1 MKEVLENNVRR
12 GLDLLKRKI
21 KMERNIDLSILRKLP
36 ELKTQAVLSIR
47 PLAPLSM
54 VSELPGSFYK
64 TMKYPSKKMLC
75 GLFENM
81 LGWHFDNKLR
91 LEIFKDMV
99 KVRKKQKIDLKKEQL
114 IHGSTYLPLLMDYFD
129 ILGNISLIEFKSMF
143 NYSDLWNRGYR
154 RPESN
159 IHLNGCRNI
168 DVSLV
173 AERYNLFTKWND
185 LTSKKESKAK
195 KDEWV
200 KNNIG
205 KIPYF
210 YTSPTPR
217 EYICLDAVMEIPLM
231 LDVNFAELLLAEAK
245 ISNICYLGNSEGW
258 VNIKI
263 KEVEI

>member
-1 MKEVLENNVRR
+1 
-12 GLDLLKRKI
+12 
-21 KMERNIDLSILRKLP
+21 MESNIDLSILKKLP
-36 ELKTQAVLSIR
+36 ELQKQAVLTIR

-99 KVRKKQKIDLKKEQL
+99 KARKKQKIDLKKEQF
-114 IHGSTYLPLLMDYFD
+114 IHGSTYLPLLIDYFD
-129 ILGNISLIEFKSMF
+129 ISRNISLKEFKSIF
-143 NYSDLWNRGYR
+143 NFSDLWNKGYR
-154 RPESN
+154 RSDSN
-159 IHLNGCRNI
+159 KHMNGCRNI
-168 DVSLV
+168 DISLV
-173 AERYNLFTKWND
+173 AERYNLFTNWKD
-185 LTSKKESKAK
+185 LPNKESESK
-195 KDEWV
+195 KDEWF

-205 KIPYF
+205 KTPCF

-263 KEVEI
+263 KDVEK

>member
-1 MKEVLENNVRR
+1 
-12 GLDLLKRKI
+12 
-21 KMERNIDLSILRKLP
+21 MESNIDLSILKKLP

-91 LEIFKDMV
+91 LEIFKHMV
-99 KVRKKQKIDLKKEQL
+99 KIRKKQKIELKKEQFKQ
-114 IHGSTYLPLLMDYFD
+114 GSTYLPLLMEYFD
-129 ILGNISLIEFKSMF
+129 ISGNISLKEFKSMF

-185 LTSKKESKAK
+185 LASKKESNSK

-205 KIPYF
+205 KIPCF

-217 EYICLDAVMEIPLM
+217 EYICLDAVMEIPITM
-231 LDVNFAELLLAEAK
+231 DIMLAEK
-245 ISNICYLGNSEGW
+245 LLTKNRISNITCWRN
-258 VNIKI
+258 
-263 KEVEI
+263 

>member
-1 MKEVLENNVRR
+1 
-12 GLDLLKRKI
+12 
-21 KMERNIDLSILRKLP
+21 MESNIDLSILKKLP
-36 ELKTQAVLSIR
+36 KLKTQAVLSIR

-99 KVRKKQKIDLKKEQL
+99 RVRKKQKIDLKKEQL

-154 RPESN
+154 RSDSN
-159 IHLNGCRNI
+159 KHLNGCRNI

-173 AERYNLFTKWND
+173 AERYNLFTNWKD
-185 LTSKKESKAK
+185 LPSKESESK
-195 KDEWV
+195 KDEWF

-205 KIPYF
+205 RIPCF

>member
-1 MKEVLENNVRR
+1 
-12 GLDLLKRKI
+12 
-21 KMERNIDLSILRKLP
+21 MESNIDLSILERLP
-36 ELKTQAVLSIR
+36 ELKTQAVLLIR

-91 LEIFKDMV
+91 LEIFKHMV
-99 KVRKKQKIDLKKEQL
+99 KIRKKQKIELKKEQFKQ
-114 IHGSTYLPLLMDYFD
+114 GSTYLPLLMEYFY
-129 ILGNISLIEFKSMF
+129 ISGNISLKEFKSMF

-185 LTSKKESKAK
+185 LTSKKESNSK

-200 KNNIG
+200 KKNIG
-205 KIPYF
+205 KIPCF

-217 EYICLDAVMEIPLM
+217 EYICLDAVMEIPITM
-231 LDVNFAELLLAEAK
+231 DIMLAEK
-245 ISNICYLGNSEGW
+245 LSTKNRISNICYLGNSEGW
-258 VNIKI
+258 VN
-263 KEVEI
+263 VEIN

>member
-1 MKEVLENNVRR
+1 
-12 GLDLLKRKI
+12 
-21 KMERNIDLSILRKLP
+21 MESNIDLSILKKLP

-154 RPESN
+154 RSDSN
-159 IHLNGCRNI
+159 KHLNGCRNI

-173 AERYNLFTKWND
+173 AERYNLFTNWKD
-185 LTSKKESKAK
+185 LPSKESESK
-195 KDEWV
+195 KDEWF

-205 KIPYF
+205 KIPCF

-263 KEVEI
+263 KYVEK

>member
-1 MKEVLENNVRR
+1 
-12 GLDLLKRKI
+12 
-21 KMERNIDLSILRKLP
+21 MESNIDLSILKKLP

-205 KIPYF
+205 KVPYF

-231 LDVNFAELLLAEAK
+231 LDANFAELLLAEAK

>member
-1 MKEVLENNVRR
+1 
-12 GLDLLKRKI
+12 
-21 KMERNIDLSILRKLP
+21 MESNIDLSILKKLP
-36 ELKTQAVLSIR
+36 ELKAQAVLSIR

-54 VSELPGSFYK
+54 VSELSGSFYK

-185 LTSKKESKAK
+185 LTSKKESNSK

-231 LDVNFAELLLAEAK
+231 LDVNFVELLLAEAK

>member
-1 MKEVLENNVRR
+1 
-12 GLDLLKRKI
+12 
-21 KMERNIDLSILRKLP
+21 MERNIDLSILKKLP
-36 ELKTQAVLSIR
+36 ELQKQAVLTIR

-99 KVRKKQKIDLKKEQL
+99 KARKKQKIDLKKEQF
-114 IHGSTYLPLLMDYFD
+114 IHGSTYLPLLIDYFD
-129 ILGNISLIEFKSMF
+129 ISRNISLKEFKSIF
-143 NYSDLWNRGYR
+143 NFSDLWNKGYR
-154 RPESN
+154 RSDSN
-159 IHLNGCRNI
+159 KHMNGCRNI
-168 DVSLV
+168 DISLV
-173 AERYNLFTKWND
+173 AERYNLFTNWKV
-185 LTSKKESKAK
+185 LPSKESESK
-195 KDEWV
+195 KDEWF

-205 KIPYF
+205 KIPCF

-263 KEVEI
+263 KDVEK

>member
-1 MKEVLENNVRR
+1 M
-12 GLDLLKRKI
+12 DS
-21 KMERNIDLSILRKLP
+21 NINLSILKKLP
-36 ELKTQAVLSIR
+36 ELKTQAVLEIR

-99 KVRKKQKIDLKKEQL
+99 KVRKKQKIDLKREQL

-154 RPESN
+154 RSDSN
-159 IHLNGCRNI
+159 KHLNGCRNI

-173 AERYNLFTKWND
+173 AERYNLFTNWKD
-185 LTSKKESKAK
+185 LPSKESESK
-195 KDEWV
+195 KDEWF

-205 KIPYF
+205 KIPCF

-217 EYICLDAVMEIPLM
+217 EYICLDAVIEIPLI
-231 LDVNFAELLLAEAK
+231 LDVDFAELLLAEAK

>member
-1 MKEVLENNVRR
+1 
-12 GLDLLKRKI
+12 
-21 KMERNIDLSILRKLP
+21 MESNIDLSILKKLP

-54 VSELPGSFYK
+54 VSELPGSFYN

-91 LEIFKDMV
+91 LEIFKHMV
-99 KVRKKQKIDLKKEQL
+99 KIRKKQKIELKKEQFKQ
-114 IHGSTYLPLLMDYFD
+114 GSTYLPLLMEYFD
-129 ILGNISLIEFKSMF
+129 ISGNISLKEFKSMF

-185 LTSKKESKAK
+185 LASKKESNSK

-205 KIPYF
+205 KIPCF

-217 EYICLDAVMEIPLM
+217 EYICLDAVMEIPITM
-231 LDVNFAELLLAEAK
+231 DIMLAEK
-245 ISNICYLGNSEGW
+245 LLTKNRISNICYLGNSEGW
-258 VNIKI
+258 VN
-263 KEVEI
+263 VEIN

>member
-1 MKEVLENNVRR
+1 
-12 GLDLLKRKI
+12 
-21 KMERNIDLSILRKLP
+21 MEKNIDLSILRKLL
-36 ELKTQAVLSIR
+36 ELQTQAVLEIR

-54 VSELPGSFYK
+54 VGEMPGSFYK

-91 LEIFKDMV
+91 LEIFKDMA
-99 KVRKKQKIDLKKEQL
+99 KVRKKQKIELKKEQFKQ
-114 IHGSTYLPLLMDYFD
+114 GSTYLPLLMEYFD
-129 ILGNISLIEFKSMF
+129 ISGNISLKELKSMF

-154 RPESN
+154 RSESN

-173 AERYNLFTKWND
+173 AERYNLFTKWDD
-185 LTSKKESKAK
+185 LTSKKESNSK

-217 EYICLDAVMEIPLM
+217 EYIFLDAVMEIPITMDLM
-231 LDVNFAELLLAEAK
+231 LAEKLLTK
-245 ISNICYLGNSEGW
+245 NRISNICYLGNSEGW
-258 VNIKI
+258 VNVELKQ
-263 KEVEI
+263 VEI

>member
-1 MKEVLENNVRR
+1 
-12 GLDLLKRKI
+12 
-21 KMERNIDLSILRKLP
+21 MESNIDLSILKKLP

-154 RPESN
+154 RSDSN
-159 IHLNGCRNI
+159 KHLNGCRNI

-173 AERYNLFTKWND
+173 AERYNLFTNWKD
-185 LTSKKESKAK
+185 LPSKESESK
-195 KDEWV
+195 KDEWF

-205 KIPYF
+205 RIPSF

>member
-1 MKEVLENNVRR
+1 
-12 GLDLLKRKI
+12 
-21 KMERNIDLSILRKLP
+21 MERNIDLSILRKLP
-36 ELKTQAVLSIR
+36 ELKTQAVLAIR

-64 TMKYPSKKMLC
+64 TLKYPSKKMLC

-81 LGWHFDNKLR
+81 LGWHFDNSLR

-99 KVRKKQKIDLKKEQL
+99 KVRKKQKIKLKKEQF
-114 IHGSTYLPLLMDYFD
+114 IQGSTYLPLLMEYFD
-129 ILGNISLIEFKSMF
+129 ISGNISLKEFKSMF

-185 LTSKKESKAK
+185 LTSKKESNSK

-205 KIPYF
+205 KIPCF

-217 EYICLDAVMEIPLM
+217 EYIYLDAVMEIPITM
-231 LDVNFAELLLAEAK
+231 DIMLAEK
-245 ISNICYLGNSEGW
+245 LLTKNRISNICYLGNSEGW
-258 VNIKI
+258 VN
-263 KEVEI
+263 VEIN

>member
-1 MKEVLENNVRR
+1 
-12 GLDLLKRKI
+12 
-21 KMERNIDLSILRKLP
+21 MESNIDLSILKKLP
-36 ELKTQAVLSIR
+36 ELQTQAVLVIR

-54 VSELPGSFYK
+54 VGELPGSFYK
-64 TMKYPSKKMLC
+64 TLKYPSKKMLC

-81 LGWHFDNKLR
+81 LGWHFDNIMR
-91 LEIFKDMV
+91 FEIFKDMV
-99 KVRKKQKIDLKKEQL
+99 KARKKQKIDLKKEQL

-154 RPESN
+154 RSDSN
-159 IHLNGCRNI
+159 KHLNGCRNI

-173 AERYNLFTKWND
+173 AERYNLFTNWKD
-185 LTSKKESKAK
+185 LPSKESESK
-195 KDEWV
+195 KDEWF

-205 KIPYF
+205 KIPCF

-263 KEVEI
+263 KYVEK

>member
-1 MKEVLENNVRR
+1 
-12 GLDLLKRKI
+12 
-21 KMERNIDLSILRKLP
+21 MESNIDLSILKKLP

-173 AERYNLFTKWND
+173 VERYNLFTKWND

>member
-1 MKEVLENNVRR
+1 
-12 GLDLLKRKI
+12 
-21 KMERNIDLSILRKLP
+21 MESNIDLSILKKLP

-64 TMKYPSKKMLC
+64 TLKYPSKKMLC

-81 LGWHFDNKLR
+81 LGWHFDNRLR

-99 KVRKKQKIDLKKEQL
+99 KVRKKQKIKLKKEQF
-114 IHGSTYLPLLMDYFD
+114 IQGSTYLPLLMEYFD
-129 ILGNISLIEFKSMF
+129 ISGNISLKEFKSMF

-185 LTSKKESKAK
+185 LTSKKESNSK

-205 KIPYF
+205 KIPCF

-217 EYICLDAVMEIPLM
+217 EYIYLDAVMEIPITM
-231 LDVNFAELLLAEAK
+231 DIMLAEK
-245 ISNICYLGNSEGW
+245 LLTKNRISNICYLGNSEGW
-258 VNIKI
+258 VN
-263 KEVEI
+263 VEIN

>member
-1 MKEVLENNVRR
+1 
-12 GLDLLKRKI
+12 
-21 KMERNIDLSILRKLP
+21 MESNIDLSILKKLP
-36 ELKTQAVLSIR
+36 ELQKQAVLTIR

-99 KVRKKQKIDLKKEQL
+99 KARKKQKIDLKKEQF
-114 IHGSTYLPLLMDYFD
+114 IHGSTYLPLLIDYFD
-129 ILGNISLIEFKSMF
+129 ISRNISLKEFKSIF
-143 NYSDLWNRGYR
+143 NFSDLWNKGYR
-154 RPESN
+154 RSDSN
-159 IHLNGCRNI
+159 KHMNGCRNI
-168 DVSLV
+168 DISLV
-173 AERYNLFTKWND
+173 AERYNLFTNWKD
-185 LTSKKESKAK
+185 LPNKESESK
-195 KDEWV
+195 KDEWF

-205 KIPYF
+205 KIPCF

-263 KEVEI
+263 KDVEK

>member
-1 MKEVLENNVRR
+1 
-12 GLDLLKRKI
+12 
-21 KMERNIDLSILRKLP
+21 MESNIDLSILKKLP
-36 ELKTQAVLSIR
+36 ELQKQAVLTIR

-99 KVRKKQKIDLKKEQL
+99 KARKKQKIDLKKEQF
-114 IHGSTYLPLLMDYFD
+114 IHGSTYLPLLIDYFD
-129 ILGNISLIEFKSMF
+129 ISRNISLKEFKSIF
-143 NYSDLWNRGYR
+143 NFSDLWNKGYR
-154 RPESN
+154 RSDSN
-159 IHLNGCRNI
+159 KHMNGCRNI
-168 DVSLV
+168 DISLV
-173 AERYNLFTKWND
+173 AERYNLFTNWKD
-185 LTSKKESKAK
+185 LPSKESESK
-195 KDEWV
+195 KDEWF

-205 KIPYF
+205 KIPCF

-263 KEVEI
+263 KDVEK

>member
-1 MKEVLENNVRR
+1 
-12 GLDLLKRKI
+12 
-21 KMERNIDLSILRKLP
+21 MESNIDLSILKKLP

-154 RPESN
+154 RSDSN
-159 IHLNGCRNI
+159 KHLNGCRNI

-173 AERYNLFTKWND
+173 AERYNLFTNWKD
-185 LTSKKESKAK
+185 LPSKESESK
-195 KDEWV
+195 KDEWF

-205 KIPYF
+205 RIPCF

>member
-1 MKEVLENNVRR
+1 
-12 GLDLLKRKI
+12 
-21 KMERNIDLSILRKLP
+21 MESNIDLSILKKLP
-36 ELKTQAVLSIR
+36 ELQKQAVLTIR

-99 KVRKKQKIDLKKEQL
+99 KARKKQKIDLKKEQF
-114 IHGSTYLPLLMDYFD
+114 IHGSTYLPLLIDYFD
-129 ILGNISLIEFKSMF
+129 ISRNISLKEFKSIF
-143 NYSDLWNRGYR
+143 NFSDLWNKGYR
-154 RPESN
+154 RSDSN
-159 IHLNGCRNI
+159 KHMNGCRNI
-168 DVSLV
+168 DISLV
-173 AERYNLFTKWND
+173 AERYNLFTNWKD
-185 LTSKKESKAK
+185 LPSKESESK
-195 KDEWV
+195 KDEWF
-200 KNNIG
+200 KNNIS
-205 KIPYF
+205 KIPCF

-263 KEVEI
+263 KYVEK